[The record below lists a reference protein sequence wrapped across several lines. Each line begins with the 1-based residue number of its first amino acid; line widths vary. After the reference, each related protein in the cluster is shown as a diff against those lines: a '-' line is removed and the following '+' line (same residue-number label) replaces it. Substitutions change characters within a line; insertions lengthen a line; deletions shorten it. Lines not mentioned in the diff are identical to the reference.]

1 MDYKDISR
9 TVEPFIYKKVI
20 SKKSDNIIFEL
31 TELKKEKIVLEITE
45 PYEGINNAYFTIIQN
60 KNKYYLYY
68 RGLAH
73 PSFKNPEKTKY
84 YEHNE
89 LLPYECFCL
98 AESDDGLN
106 FIKKNYNIVRNKYIR
121 EEVNGVLK
129 WDNYCHN
136 FFPYYSK
143 KEDKFYGIAG
153 VSLINGGLH
162 LHDSHDG
169 IHWNRLGCIISEN
182 LILSNWCHINHFDTH
197 NCIVYNK
204 KQSMYYL
211 FLRHNDKRNRWI
223 QYTKTADFKNFVK
236 CKEISINNLPR
247 QNIYT
252 PSIFEYPNSN
262 YFIGIPTL
270 GNERIKHCNVLITS
284 NNCDEWDVLS
294 DNIFDKQEKMG
305 VCGIVLSEDK
315 NKMFMYV
322 NNNDLYS
329 VNNVECYS
337 FPTDRLNKIICR
349 EDDGWIITNEIDIFN
364 DMIWVNFEVLNSN
377 GFITVEL
384 ILNNKCIKRSKKYT
398 GNEKYLL
405 VEWDNCENCDNLDV
419 FNVVNK
425 KSLNKVINYN
435 IKFNLSKC
443 CLYSFYYNDRNY

>member
-1 MDYKDISR
+1 M
-9 TVEPFIYKKVI
+9 
-20 SKKSDNIIFEL
+20 
-31 TELKKEKIVLEITE
+31 
-45 PYEGINNAYFTIIQN
+45 
-60 KNKYYLYY
+60 
-68 RGLAH
+68 
-73 PSFKNPEKTKY
+73 
-84 YEHNE
+84 
-89 LLPYECFCL
+89 
-98 AESDDGLN
+98 
-106 FIKKNYNIVRNKYIR
+106 
-121 EEVNGVLK
+121 
-129 WDNYCHN
+129 
-136 FFPYYSK
+136 
-143 KEDKFYGIAG
+143 
-153 VSLINGGLH
+153 
-162 LHDSHDG
+162 
-169 IHWNRLGCIISEN
+169 
-182 LILSNWCHINHFDTH
+182 
-197 NCIVYNK
+197 
-204 KQSMYYL
+204 
-211 FLRHNDKRNRWI
+211 
-223 QYTKTADFKNFVK
+223 
-236 CKEISINNLPR
+236 
-247 QNIYT
+247 
-252 PSIFEYPNSN
+252 
-262 YFIGIPTL
+262 
-270 GNERIKHCNVLITS
+270 LITS

-405 VEWDNCENCDNLDV
+405 VEWDNCDNCDNLDV